1 MKVSF
6 TAKEYRQ
13 ILELVHLGM
22 WAVTG
27 YQGEDTAAAKRYYAI
42 DQKLLE
48 LATEFGCADL
58 VEEFKDDGSLQPSP
72 KLSEDERV
80 REIQS
85 EFQNDVFWHELVTRM
100 ADRDLAGE
108 QAKRALDTP
117 GVEAPPSRDEQLKKI
132 EERYWAEFEK
142 NDLASVVVIRG
153 GRG

>member
-13 ILELVHLGM
+13 LLELVHLGM
-22 WAVTG
+22 WSVTA
-27 YQGEDTAAAKRYYAI
+27 YQGEDTPAAKRYYAL

-48 LATEFGCADL
+48 AATEMGCADL
-58 VEEFKDDGSLQPSP
+58 VELRDDATLQPAA

-85 EFQNDVFWHELVTRM
+85 EFQNDVFWHELVARF
-100 ADRDLAGE
+100 ADRELAST
-108 QAKRALDTP
+108 QAKHGLATP
-117 GVEAPPSRDEQLKKI
+117 GVEPPPSSDEQLKKI
-132 EERYWAEFEK
+132 EERYWKEFEK
-142 NDLASVVVIRG
+142 NDLNNLVLLRG